1 MFKEL
6 LRKIFNNTPEQDI
19 QKEPEPSRKL
29 DISEPVYRM
38 VEVVKRCPSRIKV
51 KHEDYSHNSI
61 QYAYCN
67 TNTYSVTDIKTCEVF
82 AFMSNRLYCMGESE
96 TYYDIQHKIDFTQD
110 EINYLVNE
118 IKPLIDARIDRAE
131 RIKSMRQT
139 REQEKARQELFDKLA

>member
-19 QKEPEPSRKL
+19 QKEPEPPRKL

-51 KHEDYSHNSI
+51 KREDYSHNSG
-61 QYAYCN
+61 QYAYSD
-67 TNTYSVTDIKTCEVF
+67 TNKYSVTDIKTCEVF
-82 AFMSNRLYCMGESE
+82 AFMSNRMYCMGESE
-96 TYYDIQHKIDFTQD
+96 TYYYVQHKIDFTQD

-118 IKPLIDARIDRAE
+118 IKPLIDARFDRAE
-131 RIKSMRQT
+131 RIKLMRQT
-139 REQEKARQELFDKLA
+139 REKEKARQELFDKLA